1 MTCKALGRNFMQ
13 QRLVVGITGATG
25 VIYGITLLKGL
36 KKIGIETHLI
46 ISEAGKRNIEIETDY
61 DVEEVIKLAAVTYDD
76 HDVGA
81 ALASG
86 SFLTMGM
93 VVIPCTIKTLSG
105 IANSY
110 TTNLLVRA
118 ADVTLKEGRKLVLV
132 VRETPLHLGHL
143 ELMARAARMGAHI
156 LPPIPAF
163 YHAPKKIEDI
173 INQNIGKVL
182 DYFGLNHS
190 LFRRWG
196 GSVNR

>member
-1 MTCKALGRNFMQ
+1 MQ

-25 VIYGITLLKGL
+25 VIYGITLLKVL

-61 DVEEVIKLAAVTYDD
+61 DVEEVIKLATATYDD

-110 TTNLLVRA
+110 ATNLLVRA